1 MPRLSKNRGSIV
13 FFFQMQPV
21 SVRNQHPKIVQFS
34 ATRNCS
40 VLSNLNNQKLFQWWK
55 SLFFKQPKN
64 LNPQS
69 KIKTDLTYAKI
80 YKISSLGWPQE
91 QCQNLQNF
99 TDLRLNFCNEQDM
112 KKRQTNKS
120 RWTAMDLERWMDCR
134 SRAAARGGSG
144 AVDEDEDIQGK
155 NGGGG
160 SRATEPAAA
169 EATTTEGSPIWSGLA
184 MAIWTGG
191 SRATEPEYIILI

>member
-1 MPRLSKNRGSIV
+1 
-13 FFFQMQPV
+13 
-21 SVRNQHPKIVQFS
+21 
-34 ATRNCS
+34 
-40 VLSNLNNQKLFQWWK
+40 
-55 SLFFKQPKN
+55 
-64 LNPQS
+64 
-69 KIKTDLTYAKI
+69 
-80 YKISSLGWPQE
+80 
-91 QCQNLQNF
+91 
-99 TDLRLNFCNEQDM
+99 M

-120 RWTAMDLERWMDCR
+120 RWTTVDLERWMDCR

-169 EATTTEGSPIWSGLA
+169 EGSPIWSDLA

-191 SRATEPEYIILI
+191 SRATEPATTDGSPIWSGLATWSGLAMAIWSGLAMAIWSGGCSSGGGSSGGGNRGGGSSGGGYTGGSYSCDRGEEWERTEGKNGRARGEKK